1 MMIKHTKFLVI
12 LTGLWVATTIKAL
25 AADAYQLI
33 PVVQVVGAVSG
44 SGTAIVLNT
53 TNGAIYS
60 CLFTY
65 STRTPYRVTNAV
77 CNKGTMVS
85 GSEPFPPGNGEM
97 TRPAAPI
104 TTSPIIWKL
113 DEHAR
118 KVVACG
124 SFPSAPISA
133 TWLCVSISLPE

>member
-1 MMIKHTKFLVI
+1 MMIKHMKSLVTLI
-12 LTGLWVATTIKAL
+12 GLCFAMSTNAL
-25 AADAYQLI
+25 AADAYQLM

-60 CLFTY
+60 CVFTY
-65 STRTPYRVTNAV
+65 STRTPYRVTSAT
-77 CNKGTMVS
+77 CNKGTAVP
-85 GSEPFPPGNGEM
+85 GSEPFPTGNGAM
-97 TRPAAPI
+97 SSPTAAI
-104 TTSPIIWKL
+104 ATSPIIWKL
-113 DEHAR
+113 EEHAR

-133 TWLCVSISLPE
+133 TWLCSSIPLPE